1 VHYTIRH
8 VTRFTYE
15 APITESVME
24 ARMQPRS
31 DGPQRCV
38 RFGLSTTPQARV
50 RMYADPEGNIVHH
63 FNIPGPHTRLTV
75 TAEALVEC
83 TASAALP
90 ERLDADAWQL
100 VDRQTASG
108 EFWEV
113 LHDSPFA
120 RQTPLVAAFAQ
131 EVGLERADD
140 PLATLRQM
148 MSAIYGRFE
157 YRRNATRVD
166 SPIDEALEARR
177 GVCQDFA
184 HIMIALTRHLG
195 VPCRYVS
202 GYLFQYTDR
211 EVRSTDGATHAWVEA
226 LLPGLGWVGFD
237 PTNDMVAGDR
247 HIRVA
252 IGRDYADVPPTRG
265 VFKGLSAVR
274 SELAVAVAIGTAQ
287 PALSGDMPAFV
298 PWMSQ
303 EAMGARTHDEGGQQQ

>member
-1 VHYTIRH
+1 VYYTIRH

-15 APITESVME
+15 LPITESVME

-31 DGPQRCV
+31 EGPQRCV

-63 FNIPGPHTRLTV
+63 FNIPGRHTRLTV

-83 TASAALP
+83 TAAVALP

-100 VDRQTASG
+100 VDRQTESG
-108 EFWEV
+108 EFWEL

-120 RQTPLVAAFAQ
+120 RQTPLLAAFAQ
-131 EVGLERADD
+131 EVGLERGDD
-140 PLATLRQM
+140 PLATLLRL
-148 MSAIYGRFE
+148 MSAIYARFE
-157 YRRNATRVD
+157 YSRNATRVD
-166 SPIDEALEARR
+166 SPIDEALESRR

-184 HIMIALTRHLG
+184 HIMIALGRHLG

-202 GYLFQYTDR
+202 GYLFQHSDR

-226 LLPGLGWVGFD
+226 LLPGVGWVGFD
-237 PTNDMVAGDR
+237 PTNDMVADDR

-265 VFKGLSAVR
+265 VFKGLSAVK

-287 PALSGDMPAFV
+287 PALAGDVPAFV

-303 EAMGARTHDEGGQQQ
+303 EALGARTHDEGGQQQ

>member
-1 VHYTIRH
+1 VYYTIRH
-8 VTRFTYE
+8 VTRFNYE
-15 APITESVME
+15 SPITESVME

-63 FNIPGPHTRLTV
+63 FNIPGRHTRLTV

-108 EFWEV
+108 EFWEA
-113 LHDSPFA
+113 LHDGPFA

-131 EVGLERADD
+131 EVGLERGDD
-140 PLATLRQM
+140 PLVTLRRM
-148 MSAIYGRFE
+148 MSASYARFE
-157 YRRNATRVD
+157 YKQNATRVD
-166 SPIDEALEARR
+166 SPIEEALQSRR

-184 HIMIALTRHLG
+184 HIMIALGRHLG

-202 GYLFQYTDR
+202 GYLFQHSDR

-252 IGRDYADVPPTRG
+252 VGRDYADVPPTRG
-265 VFKGLSAVR
+265 VFKGLSAVK
-274 SELAVAVAIGTAQ
+274 SELAVGVAIGTAQ
-287 PALSGDMPAFV
+287 PALSGDVPAFV